1 MDNGTIAFHGLG
13 AFGSIV
19 SGNVLAILLG
29 RRHRLLGASRTSGR
43 AMIALGIFGLVS
55 TAAFLVVGGS
65 GATVLIGLVE
75 RCGVYPCLIGFV
87 CAGASTLKRRP
98 LNQIST

>member
-1 MDNGTIAFHGLG
+1 
-13 AFGSIV
+13 
-19 SGNVLAILLG
+19 
-29 RRHRLLGASRTSGR
+29 
-43 AMIALGIFGLVS
+43 MIALGIFGLVS